1 MDVQTI
7 QENLQQ
13 QNILLADIQYQ
24 HFWAFGHVENK
35 HNLCRRE
42 DCMNKFCESLREI
55 VKKNITVSK
64 KIAKVTSRCKSI
76 LHLQ

>member
-55 VKKNITVSK
+55 VKKILQLAK
-64 KIAKVTSRCKSI
+64 K
-76 LHLQ
+76 